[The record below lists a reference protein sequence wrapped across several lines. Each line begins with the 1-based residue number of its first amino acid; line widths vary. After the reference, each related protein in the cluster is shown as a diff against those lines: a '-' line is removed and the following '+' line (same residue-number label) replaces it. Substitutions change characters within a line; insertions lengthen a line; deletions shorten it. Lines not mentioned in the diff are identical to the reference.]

1 MPDDGIAVEIADGVQ
16 LELVQG
22 DIVKQP
28 GFDAI
33 VNAANAELEPGG
45 GVAGAIHEAAGPAL
59 ADECRPLAP
68 IAVGEAVLTDGYDLP
83 NPHVVHVLGPRYG
96 KDTPSDELLAKAY
109 ENAVRLADDYGL
121 SSIAFPS
128 LSTGAFG
135 YPLEEAARVAL
146 RTVRDLADDLS
157 NLRRIRFVLWGD
169 DAFQAYKDALE
180 A

>member
-1 MPDDGIAVEIADGVQ
+1 MPEQGITVEIADGVQ
-16 LELVQG
+16 LELIQG

-28 GFDAI
+28 GFDAV
-33 VNAANAELEPGG
+33 VNAANAELAPGG

-68 IAVGEAVLTDGYDLP
+68 IAVGEAVLTDGHDLP

-96 KDTPSDELLAKAY
+96 QDNPSDELLAKAY
-109 ENAVRLADDYGL
+109 ENALRLADDYGL

-146 RTVRDLADDLS
+146 RTVRELAGDLA
-157 NLRRIRFVLWGD
+157 NLRKIRFVLWGD
-169 DAFQAYKDALE
+169 EAFQAYKDALE